1 MVIGLII
8 CGFNGLDEFEKY
20 FKYGN
25 DMTFFRLAVLRNKQ
39 DYGGDQAFRGIV
51 EIRVLTAAVKAL
63 CVDNRVCKS
72 FCVALGAAV
81 VVYTFRVIAPHIY
94 VEIDEL
100 HVIVAVAFH
109 RCAEVDI
116 QTGIA
121 VLFAELTV

>member
-1 MVIGLII
+1 
-8 CGFNGLDEFEKY
+8 
-20 FKYGN
+20 
-25 DMTFFRLAVLRNKQ
+25 MTFFRLTVLCNKQ

-51 EIRVLTAAVKAL
+51 EIRVLTATIKAL

-72 FCVALGAAV
+72 FCVALGTAV
-81 VVYTFRVIAPHIY
+81 VIYTFRVIAPHIY

-100 HVIVAVAFH
+100 HVIVAVTFH

-121 VLFAELTV
+121 VLFAELAV